1 MAVLK
6 IDAVRRLPALKLGN
20 SGDASV
26 GQWVLAV
33 STPRFSQQSATAGII
48 CGKRQRLPGERCP
61 GLRDVLQTDAAIRP
75 GSGGSPLVNV
85 RGKVIGI
92 NVAIGLAIGADT
104 AKKIVPELIQHGI
117 VKRAWLGITLSKLT
131 ENLKDYYA
139 ADRGMLIA
147 DILADSPAS
156 YSDLAVEDV
165 TALGAWTKG
174 PTIISPSPLTS
185 ES

>member
-1 MAVLK
+1 LAVLK
-6 IDAVRRLPALKLGN
+6 IDAVRKLPTLKLGN

-33 STPRFSQQSATAGII
+33 STPRFSQQSAT
-48 CGKRQRLPGERCP
+48 
-61 GLRDVLQTDAAIRP
+61 T

-117 VKRAWLGITLSKLT
+117 VKRAWLGITVSKLT

-139 ADRGMLIA
+139 ADRGVLIA